1 MCKRST
7 NSASGD
13 RSACKTHNVILPVTW
28 AFGNDGGIFAF
39 NAPFEGSVPGAGVH
53 VDNIVGVAADVT
65 TGGYWVVGSNG
76 GIYAF
81 NAPFEGSVPSESIRV
96 NNIVG
101 ITGG

>member
-1 MCKRST
+1 
-7 NSASGD
+7 
-13 RSACKTHNVILPVTW
+13 
-28 AFGNDGGIFAF
+28 
-39 NAPFEGSVPGAGVH
+39 
-53 VDNIVGVAADVT
+53 
-65 TGGYWVVGSNG
+65 VVGSNG